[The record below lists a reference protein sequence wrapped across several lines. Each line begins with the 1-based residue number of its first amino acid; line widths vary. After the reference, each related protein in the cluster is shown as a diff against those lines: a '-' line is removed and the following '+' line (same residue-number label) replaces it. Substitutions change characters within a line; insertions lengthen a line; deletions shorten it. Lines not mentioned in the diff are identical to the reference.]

1 MTTIYFIR
9 HGQSEANS
17 KGIIQGHAEF
27 PLSELGVRQAE
38 LAGEWLANVK
48 FDAIYSSDLG
58 RAMTTAEQI
67 AAHHNLTVQSRTR
80 LREVGLGPL
89 EGKTREEMAI
99 DYPQLKAETLLTSG
113 IQGTEPVENLTER
126 CAHLI
131 ERMIDTHPEGT
142 VAAVSHGGLI
152 GILLTYMIAGENWYK
167 MNRPFIIGNTG
178 ITKVSISQTG
188 KSEIH
193 YTNRTEHLD
202 IEGNLL
208 HSSTIA
214 Y

>member
-17 KGIIQGHAEF
+17 KGIIQGHADF
-27 PLSELGVRQAE
+27 PLSDLGIRQAE
-38 LAGEWLANVK
+38 LAGKWLANVEL
-48 FDAIYSSDLG
+48 DAIYASDLG
-58 RAMTTAEQI
+58 RAMVTAEHI
-67 AAHHNLTVQSRTR
+67 AAHQDLKVQSWPR

-99 DYPQLKAETLLTSG
+99 DYPQLKAEALLTSG

-126 CAHLI
+126 CAHLV
-131 ERMIDTHPEGT
+131 EKMTQTHPDGSI
-142 VAAVSHGGLI
+142 AAVSHGGFI
-152 GILLTYMIAGENWYK
+152 GIFLTYMIAGADWYK
-167 MNRPFIIGNTG
+167 MNRPFMIGNTG
-178 ITKVSISQTG
+178 ITKVSLSQTG
-188 KSEIH
+188 KAAIH